1 MGADDD
7 FHFDGFDGPT
17 YTQVPDAIFDVL
29 MAVLSGSEFKVL
41 LYIVRR
47 TFGFKKLEDDISLN
61 QIIGGIK
68 TKDGRML
75 DRGTG
80 LSRDSVTKAIRSLE
94 EKGIIVR
101 GRRFSEEK
109 GDQPTTYALR
119 FKQGVELYS
128 SPESDFRTPPPREIG
143 RPPVRKSDPQ
153 ETVVQQTEEQETVS
167 NFEISNGP
175 DPSTKSRRSLD
186 ELAKADEEWN
196 RLQARVKRQGGWD
209 KM

>member
-1 MGADDD
+1 MASDDG
-7 FHFDGFDGPT
+7 FRFDGFDGPT

-61 QIIGGIK
+61 QIIGGIR

-80 LSRDSVTKAIRSLE
+80 LSRDSVTKAIKSLE

-109 GDQPTTYALR
+109 GDQPTTYGLR
-119 FKQGVELYS
+119 FKQGSELYP
-128 SPESDFRTPPPREIG
+128 SPESENRTPPPREIG
-143 RPPVRKSDPQ
+143 RPRVRKSDPQ
-153 ETVVQQTEEQETVS
+153 QTVLQETEEQETD
-167 NFEISNGP
+167 FEISKNTP
-175 DPSTKSRRSLD
+175 
-186 ELAKADEEWN
+186 ADEKFREAFSGT
-196 RLQARVKRQGGWD
+196 RFERRRESAD
-209 KM
+209 

>member
-1 MGADDD
+1 MGANDD

-29 MAVLSGSEFKVL
+29 MAVQSGSEFKVL

-153 ETVVQQTEEQETVS
+153 ETVVQQTEEQETD
-167 NFEISNGP
+167 FEIRNSNGT
-175 DPSTKSRRSLD
+175 DPNKKTRRTLE
-186 ELAKADEEWN
+186 ELAAAEEEWQT
-196 RLQARVKRQGGWD
+196 LQARIKRLRGE
-209 KM
+209 